1 VGNALIE
8 HPAVRGISFT
18 GSTEIGTR
26 VYQFGSQ
33 RTARVQCEMGGKN
46 PLVVLA
52 DANLDLAVRLILEGA
67 FSNAGQKC
75 TATSR
80 VIVERSVLEALTARL
95 VDATKALAVGNPM
108 DENTF
113 VGPVIDEPAM
123 KKILD
128 YIGIGQQEGAELL
141 CGGRRLTE
149 RGLEQGYFIAP
160 TVFGRVRPEMRIAQ
174 EEIFGPVVG
183 LIPAADFDEAVRL
196 ANHTQFG
203 LSAGIVTGSLEK
215 AHAFSERIE
224 AGLVMVNLPTAGVE
238 YQAPFGGTKASGTAF
253 KEQGQAALDFYTEVR
268 TVAMR
273 PSMA

>member
-1 VGNALIE
+1 MLDAL
-8 HPAVRGISFT
+8 
-18 GSTEIGTR
+18 
-26 VYQFGSQ
+26 
-33 RTARVQCEMGGKN
+33 
-46 PLVVLA
+46 
-52 DANLDLAVRLILEGA
+52 
-67 FSNAGQKC
+67 
-75 TATSR
+75 TSR
-80 VIVERSVLEALTARL
+80 LVE
-95 VDATKALAVGNPM
+95 ATKALAVGNPM

-123 KKILD
+123 TKILD
-128 YIGIGQQEGAELL
+128 YVSIGKQEGAELL

-149 RGLEQGYFIAP
+149 RGLDQGYFVAP

-183 LIPAADFDEAVRL
+183 LIAAADFDEAMRL
-196 ANHTQFG
+196 ANQTQFG

-215 AHAFSERIE
+215 AHAFMERIE

-273 PSMA
+273 PSMT